1 MKKTCALML
10 SLVLLMAQF
19 VLVVPA
25 CAAAGATT
33 AKSGKHSCCAP
44 TKLAC
49 NAACC
54 ISRNASSSGA
64 SAPMA
69 PAPVSARASQFVATL
84 LVALWILPA
93 PDSTTTTA
101 DASVLDATSAPSVPL
116 FLRHG
121 TLLI

>member
-19 VLVVPA
+19 ALIAPA
-25 CAAAGATT
+25 CAADSATT
-33 AKSGKHSCCAP
+33 TKSGKHACCAP
-44 TKLAC
+44 VRLAC

-54 ISRNASSSGA
+54 ISRNATTSGA
-64 SAPMA
+64 SVPIA

-93 PDSTTTTA
+93 HDSATKTA
-101 DASVLDATSAPSVPL
+101 SASALDATSALSVPL